1 MIDKNGI
8 QSNCSSGVSD
18 AVIRR
23 FLLGQLNADEQS
35 IFEERLFTDDELEA
49 RVRLAEFDL
58 ADDFV
63 FERLPR
69 ADKER
74 VRQNFL
80 LSAERNQALAVSKA
94 LRHHFAS
101 VARPQAAGAQQFKT
115 LFDFGQ
121 PAWRYAFA
129 ALLLL
134 LVFATVWL
142 GIKEPRLVERIIT
155 KRSVP
160 KPSATQT
167 PQETH
172 HPSTSSSP
180 VHVEQTPAMPVHE
193 AIALNVL
200 LDPKTTSDNPTIM
213 NPPQNDLAVV
223 RFQLRLEK
231 NQPGPYR
238 AELLGAN
245 GDAIFRADSLE
256 PQDGLKINFDIPV
269 REISTDDDYQIKL
282 SRVAKGSSENVA
294 SYYFRVR

>member
-1 MIDKNGI
+1 MIDKE
-8 QSNCSSGVSD
+8 STSVTFSD
-18 AVIRR
+18 ATIRR
-23 FLLGQLNADEQS
+23 FLLGQLKADEQS
-35 IFEERLFTDDELEA
+35 LFEGRLFADDDLEA

-69 ADKER
+69 PDNER

-80 LSAERNQALAVSKA
+80 LSADRNQTLAVSQA

-101 VARPQAAGAQQFKT
+101 VARSPAAGAQKFKT
-115 LFDFGQ
+115 LFDFNQ

-134 LVFATVWL
+134 LVFVTVWL
-142 GIKEPRLVERIIT
+142 GIKEPRLVERIIP
-155 KRSVP
+155 KGAVP
-160 KPSATQT
+160 KPAATQT

-172 HPSTSSSP
+172 HPATSSSP
-180 VHVEQTPAMPVHE
+180 VHVEQTPAMPAHE

-200 LDPKTTSDNPTIM
+200 LDPETTSNEPTIV
-213 NPPQNDLAVV
+213 NPPQNHIGVV

-245 GDAIFRADSLE
+245 GDSIFSADSLE
-256 PQDGLKINFDIPV
+256 PQDGLKLNFDIPA
-269 REISTDDDYQIKL
+269 RELKTGDHQIKL
-282 SRVAKGSSENVA
+282 SRVAANGLTESVA
-294 SYYFRVR
+294 NYYFRVQ